1 MEKIAS
7 MSREKLYT
15 MYCEHQ
21 KKKRRAIMKQI
32 FDDIRK
38 LVVEKNEQGDT
49 YCTIVLDNE
58 IDEDTTMNIV
68 YNVKMLF
75 NDSTI
80 LSSYDSERKAYCIS
94 VDWAMPT
101 YVVTKEDAFARKVLC
116 IIL

>member
-7 MSREKLYT
+7 ISREKLYS
-15 MYCEHQ
+15 MYCEH
-21 KKKRRAIMKQI
+21 KKKERKAIMKQI

-49 YCTIVLDNE
+49 YCTMVLDNE

-68 YNVKMLF
+68 YNLRMLF
-75 NDSTI
+75 DDSAI
-80 LSSYDSERKAYCIS
+80 SSNYDSQCKAYSIS

-101 YVVTKEDAFARKVLC
+101 YVVTKEDS
-116 IIL
+116 I